1 MCHNNL
7 TQEYRMHNKKNQDN
21 YHLLFQDYPDIV
33 NVEQMS
39 EMLHISQKTAYRLLK
54 DHKIEALL
62 IGRNYKIP
70 KVNIIKYLNL

>member
-1 MCHNNL
+1 
-7 TQEYRMHNKKNQDN
+7 MHNKKNQDN

>member
-1 MCHNNL
+1 MCHNKL
-7 TQEYRMHNKKNQDN
+7 TQENFMPNKKNQDN
-21 YHLLFQDYPDIV
+21 YHLLFQEYPDIV

-39 EMLHISQKTAYRLLK
+39 EMLHISKKTAYRLLK
-54 DHKIEALL
+54 NHEIEALL

>member
-1 MCHNNL
+1 MP
-7 TQEYRMHNKKNQDN
+7 NKKNQDN
-21 YHLLFQDYPDIV
+21 YHLLFQEYPDIV

-39 EMLHISQKTAYRLLK
+39 EMLHISKKTAYRLLK
-54 DHKIEALL
+54 NHEIEALL